1 MSLYGPTGPQGIQGL
16 QGITG
21 AQGIQGPTGIQ
32 GSTGIQGQA
41 GSQGG
46 QGVTGPQ
53 GFIGPTGPQGYI
65 GSTGPQGAFGVTGPQ
80 GVQGPQGYAYAYT
93 SLWTTNGSNMY
104 FVPPAGGT
112 GVGIN
117 NTTPAYPLDV
127 SGSMN
132 ITKTSFVTNISE
144 KIISVTGSSNVY
156 TLDYS
161 LGSIFYLST
170 APTAAMTINIRNV
183 PSITDTTHSYV
194 LSIIY
199 NGTAANYYASIVN
212 ISTNTSSGTTYN
224 PIKFTSTPSITA
236 ITSSQLVIQQI
247 IYVYLGTTGYVVSN
261 VNGYGS

>member
-1 MSLYGPTGPQGIQGL
+1 MSSFGPTGPQGNQGL

-21 AQGIQGPTGIQ
+21 PQGIQGPTGIQ
-32 GSTGIQGQA
+32 GVTGMQGQAGIQGQ
-41 GSQGG
+41 

-65 GSTGPQGAFGVTGPQ
+65 GPTGSQGVIGVTGPQ

-104 FVPPAGGT
+104 FSTPGGGT

-117 NTTPAYPLDV
+117 TTTPAYPLDV
-127 SGSMN
+127 SGSVN
-132 ITKTSFVTNISE
+132 ISKTSFVTNISE
-144 KIISVTGSSNVY
+144 KIISVTGSSNAY

-161 LGSIFYLST
+161 KGSIFYLST
-170 APTAAMTINIRNV
+170 APTAAMTINIQNV

-199 NGTAANYYASIVN
+199 NGTAANYYATTVTVSI
-212 ISTNTSSGTTYN
+212 NTSAGTSYT
-224 PIKFTSTPSITA
+224 PKFTSTPSITA
-236 ITSSQLVIQQI
+236 ITTSQLVIQQI

>member
-1 MSLYGPTGPQGIQGL
+1 
-16 QGITG
+16 
-21 AQGIQGPTGIQ
+21 
-32 GSTGIQGQA
+32 
-41 GSQGG
+41 
-46 QGVTGPQ
+46 
-53 GFIGPTGPQGYI
+53 
-65 GSTGPQGAFGVTGPQ
+65 
-80 GVQGPQGYAYAYT
+80 
-93 SLWTTNGSNMY
+93 MY
-104 FVPPAGGT
+104 FVPPAGAT

-127 SGSMN
+127 SGSVN

-144 KIISVTGSSNVY
+144 KIISVTGSSNAY

-161 LGSIFYLST
+161 VGSIFYLST

-199 NGTAANYYASIVN
+199 NGTAANNYATTVN
-212 ISTNTSSGTTYN
+212 VSTNTSAGTTYT
-224 PIKFTSTPSITA
+224 PKFTSTPSITA
-236 ITSSQLVIQQI
+236 ITSAQLVIQQI

>member
-1 MSLYGPTGPQGIQGL
+1 MSSYGPTGPQGIQGL

-21 AQGIQGPTGIQ
+21 AQGIQGSTGIQ
-32 GSTGIQGQA
+32 GPTGIQGQA
-41 GSQGG
+41 GSQGS

-53 GFIGPTGPQGYI
+53 GYIGPTGPQGYV
-65 GSTGPQGAFGVTGPQ
+65 GPTGLQGVIGVTGPQ
-80 GVQGPQGYAYAYT
+80 GVQGPQGYAYSYT
-93 SLWTTNGSNMY
+93 SLWITNGSNMY

-117 NTTPAYPLDV
+117 NATPAFPLDV

-132 ITKTSFVTNISE
+132 ISKTSFVTNISE
-144 KIISVTGSSNVY
+144 KIISVTGTSNAY

-161 LGSIFYLST
+161 NGSIFYLST

-183 PSITDTTHSYV
+183 PSITDNTRSYV

-199 NGTAANYYASIVN
+199 NGTAANYYATSVN
-212 ISTNTSSGTTYN
+212 VSTNASAGTTYT
-224 PIKFTSTPSITA
+224 PKFTSTPSITA
-236 ITSSQLVIQQI
+236 ITSAQLVIQQI